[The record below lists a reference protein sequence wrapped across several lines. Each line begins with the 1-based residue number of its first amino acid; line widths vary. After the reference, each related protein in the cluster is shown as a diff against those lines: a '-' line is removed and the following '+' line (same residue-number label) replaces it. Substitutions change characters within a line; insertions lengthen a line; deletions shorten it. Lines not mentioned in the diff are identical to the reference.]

1 MFSQQLSVRAFKTF
15 QELPMLLR
23 DIMTANLEV
32 ISPFTP
38 LQEAAEK
45 MRVFDTGSLPICDDK
60 KVLGMLT
67 DRDIVIRAVAKG
79 MHPEQTMVSDVMTE
93 DVVYLYDDQDV
104 SEAVKLME
112 DRQIRRLLVLNRDQE
127 LAGIVSLG
135 DLSQYTDAH
144 VSGHVLEQV
153 SEPGSRVML

>member
-1 MFSQQLSVRAFKTF
+1 
-15 QELPMLLR
+15 MLLR

-45 MRVFDTGSLPICDDK
+45 MRVFDTGALPICDEK

-67 DRDIVIRAVAKG
+67 DRDIVVRAVAKG

-93 DVVYLYDDQDV
+93 AVVYLYEDQDV
-104 SEAVKLME
+104 SEAAKLME

-135 DLSQYTDAH
+135 DLSQHTEAQ
-144 VSGHVLEQV
+144 VAGHVLEQV

>member
-1 MFSQQLSVRAFKTF
+1 
-15 QELPMLLR
+15 MLLR

-38 LQEAAEK
+38 LQDAAEK
-45 MRVFDTGSLPICDDK
+45 MRVFDTGALPICDDK
-60 KVLGMLT
+60 KVIGMLT
-67 DRDIVIRAVAKG
+67 DRDIVVRAVAKG

-93 DVVYLYDDQDV
+93 DVVFLYEDQDV
-104 SEAVKLME
+104 SQAVKLME
-112 DRQIRRLLVLNRDQE
+112 DRQVRRLLVLNRDQE

-144 VSGHVLEQV
+144 IAGHVLEQV
-153 SEPGSRVML
+153 SEPGSRVVL

>member
-1 MFSQQLSVRAFKTF
+1 
-15 QELPMLLR
+15 MLLK
-23 DIMTANLEV
+23 DIMTAHVEV

-45 MRVFDTGSLPICDDK
+45 MRVFDAGSLPICDGK

-93 DVVYLYDDQDV
+93 DVVYLFEDQDV
-104 SEAVKLME
+104 SEAAKLME
-112 DRQIRRLLVLNRDQE
+112 DRQIRRLLILNRDKE

-135 DLSQYTDAH
+135 DLSQYTDPQ

-153 SEPGSRVML
+153 SEPGSRIIL